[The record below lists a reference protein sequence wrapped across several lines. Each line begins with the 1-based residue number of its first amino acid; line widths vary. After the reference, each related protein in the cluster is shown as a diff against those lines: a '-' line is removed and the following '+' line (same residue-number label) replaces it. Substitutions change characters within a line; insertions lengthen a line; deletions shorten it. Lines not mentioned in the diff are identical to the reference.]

1 MFTFFSIFLLF
12 FFHKIVCLFT
22 KKLNVSILVFNRM
35 ETKKWKR
42 FDYWIKRQEN
52 YGSDIWIDFKKG
64 NIVLD
69 FSNKI
74 VKSDYAW
81 KVEEW

>member
-1 MFTFFSIFLLF
+1 MDAND
-12 FFHKIVCLFT
+12 IVLICL
-22 KKLNVSILVFNRM
+22 VSILFGLLIFVVIFNRL
-35 ETKKWKR
+35 ETKRWKR
-42 FDYWIKRQEN
+42 FDYWIKRQED

-69 FSNKI
+69 YQNII
-74 VKSDYAW
+74 VKVSRVL